1 MKIPYILIIEDDP
14 LISDLLELYLQ
25 RYGFQYA
32 TAHDGASGL
41 SRFYEGIPDLIVL
54 DIMMPG
60 RDGWSVCEEIRRT
73 STVPIIFLTGKGEG
87 YDKLKGF
94 SMGADDYLVKPFDP
108 KELLARIRA
117 VLKRTHPTLYKEAVS
132 FPELTVDVNE
142 YRVAASGK
150 DVGCTPKEVE
160 LLYYMASRP
169 GKVFSRDELLQQI
182 WGMDYFGDSNT
193 VDVHIKRIRDKIGEH
208 PVWRIATI
216 RGVGYKFEAALS

>member
-1 MKIPYILIIEDDP
+1 MKMPYILIIEDDS

-32 TAHDGASGL
+32 TAGDGAAGL
-41 SRFYEGIPDLIVL
+41 RKFYEQIPDLVVL

-60 RDGWSVCEEIRRT
+60 RDGWSVCEEIRQT
-73 STVPIIFLTGKGEG
+73 STVPIIFLTGKGDG

-117 VLKRTHPTLYKEAVS
+117 VLKRTHPTLYKEQAV
-132 FPELTVDVNE
+132 FPDLVVDVNE
-142 YRVAASGK
+142 YRVTVRGQ
-150 DVGCTPKEVE
+150 DVGSAPKEVE
-160 LLYYMASRP
+160 LLYCMASRP
-169 GKVFSRDELLQQI
+169 GKVFTREELLQQI

-208 PVWRIATI
+208 PSWRIATVC
-216 RGVGYKFEAALS
+216 GVGYKFEVQS